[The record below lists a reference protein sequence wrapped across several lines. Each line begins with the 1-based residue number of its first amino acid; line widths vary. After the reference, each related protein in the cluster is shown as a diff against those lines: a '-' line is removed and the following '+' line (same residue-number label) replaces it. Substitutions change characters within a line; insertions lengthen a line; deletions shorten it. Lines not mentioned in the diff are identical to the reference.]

1 MELSKQQAVTET
13 GMHKLMILLLTIFF
27 LGDPGMQTLTWLGDM
42 KIYLVSAAIAMAST
56 PFVVS
61 QIDG

>member
-1 MELSKQQAVTET
+1 
-13 GMHKLMILLLTIFF
+13 MHKLMIILMTIFF
-27 LGDPGMQTLTWLGDM
+27 LGDPNLQTLTWLGEI